1 MFETHAHRGV
11 TVVTLTHRA
20 RQDQRLSDRLWTLRL
35 EQKLRRIQGEIQ
47 MEKQKIT
54 VSVAGKNYTL
64 VSNDPPEF
72 VRRVAA
78 FVDRKLSE
86 TAAVTNLP
94 SGQAAVL
101 TCFNLAEE
109 LLKAQD
115 ENTVLHR
122 QNEQLARTSK
132 QEAKEKNSK
141 GSLDSGRD
149 EKWEQLTMSSL

>member
-1 MFETHAHRGV
+1 
-11 TVVTLTHRA
+11 
-20 RQDQRLSDRLWTLRL
+20 
-35 EQKLRRIQGEIQ
+35 

-54 VSVAGKNYTL
+54 VTVAGKNYTL
-64 VSNDPPEF
+64 VSGDAPEF

-78 FVDRKLSE
+78 FVDRKLNE

-115 ENTVLHR
+115 ENTLLRR
-122 QNEQLARTSK
+122 QNEQLARSHK
-132 QEAKEKNSK
+132 AIQNS
-141 GSLDSGRD
+141 
-149 EKWEQLTMSSL
+149 